1 MCLFDKR
8 KIIKENKSMKMFKDD
23 IPLTEEQR
31 AKLKRLREQGDI
43 DLAKIYL
50 RQCLEEN
57 YTDEFKQKLDQGLVE
72 GMGIDLEED

>member
-1 MCLFDKR
+1 
-8 KIIKENKSMKMFKDD
+8 MKMFKDD